1 MRAILTFMAMA
12 MLVVSVGCDKKAATE
27 PATPPRDS
35 GGGPAEVTAPSAGET
50 PAATDE
56 AAPAA
61 TDEAAPAATD
71 GAATSDTS
79 ETQTV
84 SLKLPGM
91 T

>member
-27 PATPPRDS
+27 PAKTTGEQ
-35 GGGPAEVTAPSAGET
+35 GGGAAEVAAPSTGET
-50 PAATDE
+50 P

-61 TDEAAPAATD
+61 TDEATPAASD

-79 ETQTV
+79 ATQTV

>member
-12 MLVVSVGCDKKAATE
+12 MLVVSVGCDKKAGEKE
-27 PATPPRDS
+27 PAKATGEQ
-35 GGGPAEVTAPSAGET
+35 GGGAAEVAAPSTGET
-50 PAATDE
+50 PAAKPTDE
-56 AAPAA
+56 K
-61 TDEAAPAATD
+61 EAAPAATD

-79 ETQTV
+79 ATQTV

>member
-12 MLVVSVGCDKKAATE
+12 MLVVSVGCDKKTAIET
-27 PATPPRDS
+27 PTPPRDS
-35 GGGPAEVTAPSAGET
+35 GGGPVEVAAPSTGET
-50 PAATDE
+50 
-56 AAPAA
+56 PAA

-79 ETQTV
+79 ATQTV

>member
-1 MRAILTFMAMA
+1 MRAILTFLAMA
-12 MLVVSVGCDKKAATE
+12 MLVISVGCDKKTGDAE
-27 PATPPRDS
+27 PAKAT
-35 GGGPAEVTAPSAGET
+35 GKKAAGTAEVTAPSTGET
-50 PAATDE
+50 PAAK
-56 AAPAA
+56 PAN

-79 ETQTV
+79 ATQTV